1 MTATPAPTEV
11 GRVDASRTRLVLL
24 SFLMLFVE
32 LALIRWTGSNV
43 VYLSYFSNF
52 ILLGSFLGIGL
63 GFLRGDRRPDLWPF
77 APVALAALVA
87 FVRFFPVKINSGG
100 GEFLYF
106 GELRTSGP
114 PRQLVLA
121 VIFIVVAAVMSFIGQ
136 GVARTFVKFP
146 PLQAYKLDLIGSVLG
161 IVGFSVLSFLRAPP
175 LAWGAVAVVVMLGL
189 EAPKVTLTGALQVGG
204 GLAILIVLGLE
215 TFSAGTSW
223 SPYYKIYA
231 RPSQQ
236 VSGALLVDVNGLPHQ
251 AYFPAVGPKGYT
263 NPVYNLTYDSI
274 KGHKLDNVL
283 VIGAGGGND
292 VAVAL
297 NRGAKHVDAV
307 EIDPRLYDL
316 GKSRHPDHPYSDPR
330 VTGHIGD
337 GRAFL
342 ENTDK
347 KYDLIVL
354 ALPDSLTLVS
364 GNSALR
370 LESFLFTKEAFAAAR
385 DRLAP
390 GGVFSLYNYYRTK
403 WLIDRYAGTA
413 QEVFR
418 RQPCVLGLGP
428 NADLAVLVVSK
439 DRAAYDC
446 GKNGK
451 WSPAGTVVK
460 PATDDHPFAYLKT
473 NSIPTVYSITMAI
486 ILAVSIGLILLAL
499 YPWGSG
505 GLGRDVKSMFR
516 YTDLFFMGAAFLL
529 LETKSVVQFA
539 LLFGTTWFVNAL
551 VFLGVLLSVLGAVAV
566 SQRVT
571 FKHPARLY
579 GLLLIGLAAAWL
591 IPTDNLLSLAAF
603 PRFVAA
609 SALAFFPIFVANLIF
624 TQRFK
629 DVAASATAF
638 GANLLGAM
646 VGGILEYTALIT
658 GYRALLILVAVL
670 YGLALLFGRRHLGA
684 KPGGGEPVGDGD
696 SAGALAGVAAGP
708 PAHPAP
714 AS

>member
-1 MTATPAPTEV
+1 VTATDATTAPH
-11 GRVDASRTRLVLL
+11 RASYPRGERTRLVLL

-52 ILLGSFLGIGL
+52 VLLGSFLGIGL

-77 APVALAALVA
+77 APVALGALVA
-87 FVRFFPVKINSGG
+87 FVRFVPVEINSGG
-100 GEFLYF
+100 SEFLYF

-121 VIFIVVAAVMSFIGQ
+121 VVFIVVAAVMAFIAQ
-136 GVARTFVKFP
+136 GVARSFAKFP
-146 PLQAYKLDLIGSVLG
+146 PLQAYRLDLIGSVLG
-161 IVGFSVLSFLRAPP
+161 IIGFSLLSFLRAPP
-175 LAWGAVAVVVMLGL
+175 LAWGAIAVVLILAL
-189 EAPKVTLTGALQVGG
+189 EAPKWSITGALQVGG
-204 GLAILIVLGLE
+204 AAVILLVLALE

-223 SPYYKIYA
+223 SPYYKIEA
-231 RPSQQ
+231 KPSEQ
-236 VSGALLVDVNGLPHQ
+236 VSGALLVNVNGLPHQ
-251 AYFPAVGPKGYT
+251 AYFPAVGPEGYT

-274 KGHKLDNVL
+274 PENALDDVL

-297 NRGAKHVDAV
+297 ERGAKHVDAV

-316 GKSRHPDHPYSDPR
+316 GKSRHPDRAYSDPR
-330 VTGHIGD
+330 VTAHIDD

-342 ENTDK
+342 ENTEK
-347 KYDLIVL
+347 KYDLIIF

-370 LESFLFTKEAFAAAR
+370 LESFLFTKEAFEAAR
-385 DRLAP
+385 DHLKP

-413 QEVFR
+413 DEVFGGE
-418 RQPCVLGLGP
+418 PCVLGLGP
-428 NADLAVLVVSK
+428 NADLAVLVVSE
-439 DRAAYDC
+439 DPSSFRCAA
-446 GKNGK
+446 
-451 WSPAGTVVK
+451 PARWQRTGDVAS
-460 PATDDHPFAYLKT
+460 PATDDHPFAYLRT
-473 NSIPTVYSITMAI
+473 RSIPTVYSVTMAV
-486 ILAVSIGLILLAL
+486 ILAASIGLILLAL
-499 YPWGSG
+499 YPFGRG
-505 GLGRDVKSMFR
+505 GVRGDVRSMFR
-516 YTDLFFMGAAFLL
+516 YTDLFFMGAAFLM

-551 VFLGVLLSVLGAVAV
+551 VFLGVLLSVLVAVAV

-571 FKHPARLY
+571 FKRPARLY
-579 GLLLIGLAAAWL
+579 LLLLAGLVAAWL
-591 IPTDNLLSLAAF
+591 VPGSELLQLSPF

-609 SALAFFPIFVANLIF
+609 STLAFFPIFIANLIF

-629 DVAASATAF
+629 DVAASTTAF

-646 VGGILEYTALIT
+646 VGGILEYTALLT
-658 GYRALLILVAVL
+658 GYRALLILVAIL
-670 YGLALLFGRRHLGA
+670 YGLALLFGRQHLGA
-684 KPGGGEPVGDGD
+684 RTDGE
-696 SAGALAGVAAGP
+696 GVAPEAVPASTAAGP
-708 PAHPAP
+708 STPAP
-714 AS
+714 A

>member
-1 MTATPAPTEV
+1 VTATAATTDVSRAGGE
-11 GRVDASRTRLVLL
+11 RTRLVLL

-52 ILLGSFLGIGL
+52 VLLGSFLGIGL

-87 FVRFFPVKINSGG
+87 FVRFFPVEINSGG
-100 GEFLYF
+100 SEFLYF
-106 GELRTSGP
+106 GEVRTSGP
-114 PRQLVLA
+114 PRQLVLT
-121 VIFIVVAAVMSFIGQ
+121 VVFVVVAAVMAFIAQ
-136 GVARTFVKFP
+136 GVARSFAKFP
-146 PLQAYKLDLIGSVLG
+146 PLQAYRLDLIGSVLG
-161 IVGFSVLSFLRAPP
+161 ILGFSLLSFLRAPP
-175 LAWGAVAVVVMLGL
+175 LAWGAVAVVLILVL
-189 EAPKVTLTGALQVGG
+189 EAPKWSVTGALQVAGAG
-204 GLAILIVLGLE
+204 VILLVLALE

-223 SPYYKIYA
+223 SPYYKIEA
-231 RPSQQ
+231 KPSEE
-236 VSGALLVDVNGLPHQ
+236 VSGALLVNVNGLPHQ
-251 AYFPAVGPKGYT
+251 AYFPAVGPEGYT
-263 NPVYNLTYDSI
+263 NPVYNLTYESI
-274 KGHKLDNVL
+274 PDNKLDDVL

-292 VAVAL
+292 VSVAL
-297 NRGAKHVDAV
+297 ERGAKHVDAV

-316 GKSRHPDHPYSDPR
+316 GKSRHPDRVYSDPR
-330 VTGHIGD
+330 VTAHIDD

-347 KYDLIVL
+347 KYDLVIF

-370 LESFLFTKEAFAAAR
+370 LESFLFTKEAFEAAR
-385 DRLAP
+385 DHLKP

-403 WLIDRYAGTA
+403 WLIDRYANTAKEAFGTD
-413 QEVFR
+413 
-418 RQPCVLGLGP
+418 PCVLGLGP
-428 NADLAVLVVSK
+428 SADLAVLVVSE
-439 DRAAYDC
+439 DRDAYDC
-446 GKNGK
+446 GPNGR
-451 WSPAGTVVK
+451 WQPVGDVASPS
-460 PATDDHPFAYLKT
+460 TDDHPFAYLRT
-473 NSIPTVYSITMAI
+473 RSIPSVYSITMAI
-486 ILAVSIGLILLAL
+486 ILAASIGLILLAL
-499 YPWGSG
+499 YPFGKG
-505 GLGRDVKSMFR
+505 GMRGDVRSMLR

-551 VFLGVLLSVLGAVAV
+551 VFLGVLLSVLVAVAV

-579 GLLLIGLAAAWL
+579 LLLLAGLAAAWL
-591 IPTDNLLSLAAF
+591 VPGSALLTLSPVPRFLAAIT
-603 PRFVAA
+603 
-609 SALAFFPIFVANLIF
+609 LAFFPIFVANLIF

-629 DVAASATAF
+629 EVAASTTAF

-646 VGGILEYTALIT
+646 VGGILEYTALVT
-658 GYRALLILVAVL
+658 GYRALLFLVAIL

-684 KPGGGEPVGDGD
+684 RPGDGD
-696 SAGALAGVAAGP
+696 AAAADETVAVASGP
-708 PAHPAP
+708 ATAP

>member
-1 MTATPAPTEV
+1 VTATAATTDVSRAGGE
-11 GRVDASRTRLVLL
+11 RTRLVLL

-52 ILLGSFLGIGL
+52 VLLGSFLGIGL

-87 FVRFFPVKINSGG
+87 FVRFFPVEINSGG
-100 GEFLYF
+100 NEFIYF

-121 VIFIVVAAVMSFIGQ
+121 VVFIVVAAVMAFIAQ
-136 GVARTFVKFP
+136 GVARSFAKFP
-146 PLQAYKLDLIGSVLG
+146 PLQAYRLDLIGSVLG
-161 IVGFSVLSFLRAPP
+161 IIGFSVLSFLRAPP
-175 LAWGAVAVVVMLGL
+175 LAWGAVAVVLILAL
-189 EAPKVTLTGALQVGG
+189 EAPKWSVTGALQVAGAG
-204 GLAILIVLGLE
+204 VILLVLALE

-223 SPYYKIYA
+223 SPYYKIEA
-231 RPSQQ
+231 KPSEE
-236 VSGALLVDVNGLPHQ
+236 VSGALLVKVNGLPHQ
-251 AYFPAVGPKGYT
+251 AYFPAVGPDGDT
-263 NPVYNLTYDSI
+263 NPLYNLSYDSI
-274 KGHKLDNVL
+274 ENNRLDDVL

-292 VAVAL
+292 VSVAL
-297 NRGAKHVDAV
+297 KRGAKHVDAV

-316 GKSRHPDHPYSDPR
+316 GKSRHPDRPYSDPR
-330 VTGHIGD
+330 VTAHIDD

-347 KYDLIVL
+347 KYDLVIF

-370 LESFLFTKEAFAAAR
+370 LESFLFTKEAFEAAR
-385 DRLAP
+385 DHLKP

-403 WLIDRYAGTA
+403 WLIDRYANTA
-413 QEVFR
+413 REAFGQD
-418 RQPCVLGLGP
+418 PCVLGLGP
-428 NADLAVLVVSK
+428 NVDLAVLVVSR
-439 DRAAYDC
+439 DPDAYECEANARWTPVGDVA
-446 GKNGK
+446 
-451 WSPAGTVVK
+451 S
-460 PATDDHPFAYLKT
+460 PATDDHPFAYLRT
-473 NSIPTVYSITMAI
+473 RSIPSVYSVTMAI
-486 ILAVSIGLILLAL
+486 ILAASIGLILLAL
-499 YPWGSG
+499 YPFGKG
-505 GLGRDVKSMFR
+505 GMRGEVRSMLR
-516 YTDLFFMGAAFLL
+516 YVDLFFMGAAFLL

-551 VFLGVLLSVLGAVAV
+551 VFLGVLLSVLVAVAV
-566 SQRVT
+566 SQRIT

-579 GLLLIGLAAAWL
+579 LLLLAGLVAAWL
-591 IPTDNLLSLAAF
+591 VPGNDLLTLSPV
-603 PRFVAA
+603 PRFIAA
-609 SALAFFPIFVANLIF
+609 ITLAFFPIFVANLIF

-629 DVAASATAF
+629 EVAATTTAF

-646 VGGILEYTALIT
+646 VGGILEYTALVT
-658 GYRALLILVAVL
+658 GYRALLFLVALL

-684 KPGGGEPVGDGD
+684 RPADGDAVTGEP
-696 SAGALAGVAAGP
+696 AGVASGP
-708 PAHPAP
+708 AVTAP

>member
-11 GRVDASRTRLVLL
+11 GRVEASRTRLVLL

-52 ILLGSFLGIGL
+52 VLLGSFLGIGL
-63 GFLRGDRRPDLWPF
+63 GFLRGERRPDLWPL
-77 APVALAALVA
+77 APIALGALIA

-121 VIFIVVAAVMSFIGQ
+121 VIFIVVAAVMACIGQ

-146 PLQAYKLDLIGSVLG
+146 PLQAYKFDLIGSVAG
-161 IVGFSVLSFLRAPP
+161 IVGFSALSFLRAPP
-175 LAWGAVAVVVMLGL
+175 LAWGAVVVVVILGL
-189 EAPKVTLTGALQVGG
+189 EAPKLTVTGVLQVAGA
-204 GLAILIVLGLE
+204 LAILLVLGAE

-297 NRGAKHVDAV
+297 RRGAKHVDAV

-316 GKSRHPDHPYSDPR
+316 GKSRHPDHPYEDPR
-330 VTGHIGD
+330 VTAHIGD

-347 KYDLIVL
+347 KFDLIVL

-370 LESFLFTKEAFAAAR
+370 LESFLFTKEAFEAAK
-385 DRLAP
+385 DRLKP

-413 QEVFR
+413 KEVFHR
-418 RQPCVLGLGP
+418 EPCVLGLGP

-439 DRAAYDC
+439 DRAAYSC
-446 GKNGK
+446 GANGR
-451 WSPAGTVVK
+451 WHPAGAVVK

-473 NSIPTVYSITMAI
+473 NSIPTVYSLTMAI
-486 ILAVSIGLILLAL
+486 ILAASIGLILLAL
-499 YPWGSG
+499 YPWGNG
-505 GLGRDVKSMFR
+505 GLGRDVKTMFR

-551 VFLGVLLSVLGAVAV
+551 VFLGVLLSVLLAVSV

-579 GLLLIGLAAAWL
+579 VLLLLGLATAWL
-591 IPTDNLLSLAAF
+591 IPADNLLSLAEV
-603 PRFVAA
+603 PRFLAA
-609 SALAFFPIFVANLIF
+609 SALAFFPIFIANLIF

-629 DVAASATAF
+629 DVAASSTAF

-670 YGLALLFGRRHLGA
+670 YGLALLFGRRHLGSRSDD
-684 KPGGGEPVGDGD
+684 GTSVGDGD
-696 SAGALAGVAAGP
+696 SAGALAGAVSGP
-708 PAHPAP
+708 SAQPAP

>member
-1 MTATPAPTEV
+1 M
-11 GRVDASRTRLVLL
+11 
-24 SFLMLFVE
+24 
-32 LALIRWTGSNV
+32 
-43 VYLSYFSNF
+43 
-52 ILLGSFLGIGL
+52 
-63 GFLRGDRRPDLWPF
+63 
-77 APVALAALVA
+77 A

-161 IVGFSVLSFLRAPP
+161 IIGFSVLSFLRAPP

-204 GLAILIVLGLE
+204 ALAILVVLALE

-370 LESFLFTKEAFAAAR
+370 LESFLFTKEAFEAAR
-385 DRLAP
+385 DHLDARRGVLAVQLLPHEVADRPVRRHRARGVPPPAVRARARTEGGPGRARREQGPRRVRL
-390 GGVFSLYNYYRTK
+390 R
-403 WLIDRYAGTA
+403 RGTA
-413 QEVFR
+413 
-418 RQPCVLGLGP
+418 G
-428 NADLAVLVVSK
+428 
-439 DRAAYDC
+439 
-446 GKNGK
+446 
-451 WSPAGTVVK
+451 GTR
-460 PATDDHPFAYLKT
+460 
-473 NSIPTVYSITMAI
+473 S
-486 ILAVSIGLILLAL
+486 
-499 YPWGSG
+499 
-505 GLGRDVKSMFR
+505 
-516 YTDLFFMGAAFLL
+516 
-529 LETKSVVQFA
+529 
-539 LLFGTTWFVNAL
+539 
-551 VFLGVLLSVLGAVAV
+551 
-566 SQRVT
+566 
-571 FKHPARLY
+571 AR
-579 GLLLIGLAAAWL
+579 
-591 IPTDNLLSLAAF
+591 S
-603 PRFVAA
+603 
-609 SALAFFPIFVANLIF
+609 
-624 TQRFK
+624 
-629 DVAASATAF
+629 
-638 GANLLGAM
+638 
-646 VGGILEYTALIT
+646 
-658 GYRALLILVAVL
+658 
-670 YGLALLFGRRHLGA
+670 
-684 KPGGGEPVGDGD
+684 
-696 SAGALAGVAAGP
+696 
-708 PAHPAP
+708 
-714 AS
+714 

>member
-1 MTATPAPTEV
+1 VTDTDATATTSAANVSDRATYAR
-11 GRVDASRTRLVLL
+11 GDRTRLILL

-52 ILLGSFLGIGL
+52 VLLGSFLGIGL
-63 GFLRGDRRPDLWPF
+63 GFLRGTRRPDLWPF

-87 FVRFFPVKINSGG
+87 FVRFFPVEINSGG
-100 GEFLYF
+100 SEFLYF

-121 VIFIVVAAVMSFIGQ
+121 VVFIVVAAVLAFIAQ
-136 GVARTFVKFP
+136 GVARTFAKFP
-146 PLQAYKLDLIGSVLG
+146 PLQAYRLDLIGSVLG
-161 IVGFSVLSFLRAPP
+161 IVGFAVLSFLRAPP
-175 LAWGAVAVVVMLGL
+175 LAWGAIAVLIILWL
-189 EAPKVTLTGALQVGG
+189 EAPRFNVTGLLQVGG
-204 GLAILIVLGLE
+204 CAVILIVLAME

-223 SPYYKIYA
+223 SPYYKIEA
-231 RPSQQ
+231 EPSER

-251 AYFPAVGPKGYT
+251 AYFPAVGPDGFT

-274 KGHKLDNVL
+274 PDNALDDVL

-292 VAVAL
+292 VSVAL
-297 NRGAKHVDAV
+297 ERGAKHVDAV

-316 GKSRHPDHPYSDPR
+316 GKSRHPDRAYSDPR
-330 VTGHIGD
+330 VTAHIDD

-347 KYDLIVL
+347 KYDLIIF

-370 LESFLFTKEAFAAAR
+370 LESFLFTKEAFEAAR
-385 DRLAP
+385 DHLKP
-390 GGVFSLYNYYRTK
+390 GGVFSLYNYYRTQ

-413 QEVFR
+413 EEVFGR
-418 RQPCVLGLGP
+418 DPCVLGLGP
-428 NADLAVLVVSK
+428 TADLAVLVASE
-439 DRAAYDC
+439 DRSAYRCGPEGRWQPEGSVAA
-446 GKNGK
+446 
-451 WSPAGTVVK
+451 
-460 PATDDHPFAYLKT
+460 PATDDHPFAYLRT
-473 NSIPTVYSITMAI
+473 RSIPTVYSVTMAV
-486 ILAVSIGLILLAL
+486 ILAASIGLILLAL
-499 YPWGSG
+499 YPFGKG
-505 GLGRDVKSMFR
+505 GLRGDLRSMAS

-551 VFLGVLLSVLGAVAV
+551 VFLGVLLSVLAAVAI

-571 FKHPARLY
+571 FRHPARLY
-579 GLLLIGLAAAWL
+579 LLLLAGLVAAWL
-591 IPTDNLLSLAAF
+591 VPGDELLQLSPVPRFLAAI
-603 PRFVAA
+603 V
-609 SALAFFPIFVANLIF
+609 LAFFPIFVANLIF

-629 DVAASATAF
+629 EVAATTTAF

-658 GYRALLILVAVL
+658 GYRALLFLVALL

-684 KPGGGEPVGDGD
+684 RPPEDDGVPVER
-696 SAGALAGVAAGP
+696 AVAQT
-708 PAHPAP
+708 AP

>member
-1 MTATPAPTEV
+1 MTATPAPAEV

-52 ILLGSFLGIGL
+52 VLLGSFLGIGL

-77 APVALAALVA
+77 APVALAGLVA

-121 VIFIVVAAVMSFIGQ
+121 VIFIVVAAVMAFIGQ

-204 GLAILIVLGLE
+204 ALAILIVLALE

-370 LESFLFTKEAFAAAR
+370 LESFLFTKEAFEAAR
-385 DRLAP
+385 DHLAP

-418 RQPCVLGLGP
+418 RKPCVLGLGP
-428 NADLAVLVVSK
+428 KADLAVLVVSK

-446 GKNGK
+446 GKSGAWNPTG
-451 WSPAGTVVK
+451 AVVK

-499 YPWGSG
+499 YPWGRG

-579 GLLLIGLAAAWL
+579 ALLLIGLAAAWL
-591 IPTDNLLSLAAF
+591 IPADNLLSLAAF

-629 DVAASATAF
+629 EVAASATAF

-658 GYRALLILVAVL
+658 GYRALLILVAAL

-684 KPGGGEPVGDGD
+684 RPGVGEQERDGD
-696 SAGALAGVAAGP
+696 SAGALAGAAAGP
-708 PAHPAP
+708 SAHPAP